1 MIDREG
7 IKGLIPHRD
16 PFLFVDRVVE
26 LESGSRIV
34 AIKTFGPEEHFFR
47 GHFPGNPI
55 VPGVILIEAMA
66 QTGGV
71 LVYSSFTEEIK
82 AAGQSGAYLAG
93 LEKVKFRKV
102 VYPNDEVKMDV
113 RITKKRS
120 RLIKFECEAWVG
132 DSKVTEA
139 EITVSLY

>member
-1 MIDREG
+1 M
-7 IKGLIPHRD
+7 
-16 PFLFVDRVVE
+16 DRVIE
-26 LESGSRIV
+26 LESGARIV
-34 AIKTFGPEEHFFR
+34 ATKIFGPEEDFFR

-55 VPGVILIEAMA
+55 VPGVIIIEAMA

-102 VYPNDEVKMDV
+102 VYPNDELKMDV
-113 RITKKRS
+113 RIAKRRS
-120 RLIKFECEAWVG
+120 KLIKFECEAWVG